1 MFAFLCGLTRLRGN
15 EMYQMMYSKLK
26 SHNDVVLAVRCIYES
41 NCPIQ
46 SAVPFTLDM
55 TGNRVVPY
63 DCYCASYMISN
74 YPVSKLKMEWCS
86 MGDTEAEMLAKQHS
100 DVSTTAQIL
109 NLLDLESNDFTHIGM
124 IHVMKIVMTS
134 EPH

>member
-1 MFAFLCGLTRLRGN
+1 
-15 EMYQMMYSKLK
+15 
-26 SHNDVVLAVRCIYES
+26 
-41 NCPIQ
+41 
-46 SAVPFTLDM
+46 M

-63 DCYCASYMISN
+63 DCYCVSYMIFN
-74 YPVSKLKMEWCS
+74 YPVSQLKMGSCD
-86 MGDTEAEMLAKQHS
+86 MGDTEAEMLTKHHS

-109 NLLDLESNDFTHIGM
+109 KLLDLESNGLTGIGM